1 MAVLTIRDV
10 PDAVRATL
18 AEEASAR
25 GQSLQA
31 FLLGLL
37 TQRADFAHNRGLL
50 GEVTVELGEHGS
62 LGDDAPA
69 AGDVIRAARRE
80 SRRG

>member
-10 PDAVRATL
+10 PDEVRVTL

-31 FLLGLL
+31 FLLGVL
-37 TQRADFAHNRGLL
+37 TQRADFVYNRGML
-50 GEVTVELGEHGS
+50 GEVAVDLAGHGG
-62 LGDDAPA
+62 LDDDAPA
-69 AGDVIRAARRE
+69 AGEVIRAARRE

>member
-1 MAVLTIRDV
+1 MAVITIRDV
-10 PDAVRATL
+10 PDAVRVTL

-31 FLLGLL
+31 FLLGVL
-37 TQRADFAHNRGLL
+37 TQHADFAHNRGLL
-50 GEVTVELGEHGS
+50 AEVTVELGEHGG
-62 LGDDAPA
+62 LDDDAPA
-69 AGDVIRAARRE
+69 AGEVIREARRE